1 MYNNTKLIYEKNEGI
16 IHPACVAMG
25 SVKDLTD
32 QISNLTDQISIL
44 TGQKMSLEKENKALR
59 GFMRDYQEDLD
70 SERAACERYIS
81 EKVKLNVANLRLK
94 AEIDRL
100 KAAAEKTVDEKV
112 SILIKKIARLQAE
125 NFRKQLEIDDLQE
138 GFEY

>member
-1 MYNNTKLIYEKNEGI
+1 MCSVEDLKEKIKEQ
-16 IHPACVAMG
+16 A
-25 SVKDLTD
+25 
-32 QISNLTDQISIL
+32 DQISIL
-44 TGQKMSLEKENKALR
+44 TGQNMSLKKENKALR
-59 GFMRDYQEDLD
+59 GCMDGYQEDLD
-70 SERAACERYIS
+70 SERAACEKYIS

-100 KAAAEKTVDEKV
+100 KTENEKV

-125 NFRKQLEIDDLQE
+125 NFRKQLEIADLQD

>member
-1 MYNNTKLIYEKNEGI
+1 MYNNTKLICKKNGRN
-16 IHPACVAMG
+16 HTPRRVAMC
-25 SVKDLTD
+25 SVEDLKEKIKE
-32 QISNLTDQISIL
+32 QADQISIL
-44 TGQKMSLEKENKALR
+44 TGQNMSLKKENKALR
-59 GFMRDYQEDLD
+59 GCMDGYQEDLD
-70 SERAACERYIS
+70 SERAACEKYIS

-100 KAAAEKTVDEKV
+100 KTENEKV

-125 NFRKQLEIDDLQE
+125 NFRKQLEIADLQD